1 MSAHLAVTL
10 GVFHL
15 VVSLGGDTW
24 CVSLGGDTWWSH
36 MFHLVVT
43 HGIRDV
49 CDSVIEWEWY
59 RLLWKIDEWGSRVWE
74 QMIDHWPIY
83 RAQGLHL

>member
-1 MSAHLAVTL
+1 ML
-10 GVFHL
+10 
-15 VVSLGGDTW
+15 
-24 CVSLGGDTWWSH
+24 
-36 MFHLVVT
+36 HLVVT

-74 QMIDHWPIY
+74 QMIDHHWPMCC
-83 RAQGLHL
+83 AQGLHL